1 MSRYSIFSSPFLFF
15 PLSVWAGFLTWVCG
29 VLLFACSLWCG
40 FPQGS
45 VLPAITAVPMVI
57 TDTLSQNKHMG
68 MFIYGGPHS
77 ESTAGL
83 PLSAF
88 LQTRRR
94 DLLVLSLS
102 LYSSLSLLAF
112 RNILL
117 VLAINIAHIEGLGIW
132 TNFLTWASKHPSN
145 KSPEPPSSHIS
156 TPRNHPQHTEIVGMS
171 CATHSSKSHTFHI
184 LN

>member
-1 MSRYSIFSSPFLFF
+1 MLLKKIKLVFHYSIFSFPSLVFF
-15 PLSVWAGFLTWVCG
+15 SSLCVGWV
-29 VLLFACSLWCG
+29 LFACSLWCG

-94 DLLVLSLS
+94 DLLALSISLSLS
-102 LYSSLSLLAF
+102 LS
-112 RNILL
+112 L
-117 VLAINIAHIEGLGIW
+117 VLETSESEFFYFIFLCGI
-132 TNFLTWASKHPSN
+132 
-145 KSPEPPSSHIS
+145 
-156 TPRNHPQHTEIVGMS
+156 
-171 CATHSSKSHTFHI
+171 
-184 LN
+184 

>member
-1 MSRYSIFSSPFLFF
+1 MLESYEKISLNSDLLGLFLNPYKIRKGILCTFLTKYFTKILYALIKKINLVSHYSIFSFPFLVFF
-15 PLSVWAGFLTWVCG
+15 SPLSVWAGFLTWVCG

-45 VLPAITAVPMVI
+45 VLPVITAFPMVI
-57 TDTLSQNKHMG
+57 TDTLSQNKHVG

-88 LQTRRR
+88 LQTRR

-102 LYSSLSLLAF
+102 LSESLLAF
-112 RNILL
+112 RN
-117 VLAINIAHIEGLGIW
+117 V
-132 TNFLTWASKHPSN
+132 S
-145 KSPEPPSSHIS
+145 
-156 TPRNHPQHTEIVGMS
+156 V
-171 CATHSSKSHTFHI
+171 
-184 LN
+184 

>member
-1 MSRYSIFSSPFLFF
+1 M
-15 PLSVWAGFLTWVCG
+15 WAGFLTWVCG

-57 TDTLSQNKHMG
+57 TDTLSQNKHVG

-88 LQTRRR
+88 LQTR

-102 LYSSLSLLAF
+102 LSESLLAF
-112 RNILL
+112 RNVSVWVFFMWHIVEICIRPNSISITYTSTTLVFKACALWLL
-117 VLAINIAHIEGLGIW
+117 HWFYLETVTVHLPTMYQLNWI
-132 TNFLTWASKHPSN
+132 KPDPSMLL
-145 KSPEPPSSHIS
+145 KSSLYWP
-156 TPRNHPQHTEIVGMS
+156 
-171 CATHSSKSHTFHI
+171 THSSTLPK
-184 LN
+184 